1 MSGAAPSADVSS
13 PSLPTSDDISVSVKN
28 AMVTPLPATERVC
41 SAGTFPRTVAAALIL
56 LGCITS
62 AEAAPPRIRTDAGN
76 AVPRC
81 VTPQRL
87 MAFLKTRNSNLD
99 PRFANIASFYKKY
112 GEAWNVR
119 WDYAFFQMAL
129 ETNFLSYRRGDGRW
143 GDVDPKQNNFA
154 GLGTTGG
161 GVPGDSY
168 PDVGTGVLAQ
178 IQHLVV
184 YSGQRIADPVGA
196 RTRLKQ
202 DDILA
207 VMASK
212 KGRTTFADLA
222 RRWAADRNY
231 GTSIEWV
238 ATSFRQ
244 SYCKGGATVAEAP
257 AEAPPAAAPKR
268 IAAAQIDAGKAK
280 APRANLGGPVAESQP
295 SPPVRSPV
303 RTVWSAADQ
312 GNGGLRTTIAET
324 KAPELTPKASAYRP
338 VPTPTRK
345 PSVAHTDNALSDG
358 RIIVAEQM
366 IQTGEEPQ
374 PMMQVATAEAATLT
388 PPASEVSTL
397 APPAPEADRAAR
409 EATEPRL
416 AAFAFAA
423 GMGAAASSSTQQP
436 SASEH
441 ALSAANVSGCHITS
455 ASYGGK
461 KALLIRTGA
470 APAERYTVLTVLE
483 GFETSM
489 LANYLKAHAPEG
501 ESLGEFATR
510 EDALSKAKELCPGGA
525 PASPR
530 TAGVRTG

>member
-1 MSGAAPSADVSS
+1 MGGAATSAAAG
-13 PSLPTSDDISVSVKN
+13 SLPLSTRFDIGVSVKSV
-28 AMVTPLPATERVC
+28 MVTPLPANEEVRA
-41 SAGTFPRTVAAALIL
+41 AGTFPRTLAAVLIL
-56 LGCITS
+56 LGCITG

-99 PRFANIASFYKKY
+99 PRFANIAAFYKKH
-112 GEAWNVR
+112 GETWNVR

-129 ETNFLSYRRGDGRW
+129 ETNFLTYRRGDGRW

-184 YSGQRIADPVGA
+184 YSGERIANPVGA

-244 SYCKGGATVAEAP
+244 TYCKSGGTTADAGSEAP
-257 AEAPPAAAPKR
+257 SSAAPKR
-268 IAAAQIDAGKAK
+268 TATAQIDAGKAK
-280 APRANLGGPVAESQP
+280 AARANLGGPVTESQP
-295 SPPVRSPV
+295 SPPPRSPV

-312 GNGGLRTTIAET
+312 GNGALRTAVAEVP
-324 KAPELTPKASAYRP
+324 AIELTPKAPAYRP
-338 VPTPTRK
+338 VPAPTRK
-345 PSVAHTDNALSDG
+345 PPVARADKTPSDG
-358 RIIVAEQM
+358 RIVLAEQI

-374 PMMQVATAEAATLT
+374 PVAQVATADAAMLEPT
-388 PPASEVSTL
+388 ASEISTL
-397 APPAPEADRAAR
+397 APPASETNTAS
-409 EATEPRL
+409 EATAPRL

-423 GMGAAASSSTQQP
+423 RMSAAASSSTRQP
-436 SASEH
+436 STGEN
-441 ALSAANVSGCHITS
+441 ALSAANVSACHITS

-461 KALLIRTGA
+461 KALLIRAGA

-483 GFETSM
+483 GFEKSM
-489 LANYLKAHAPEG
+489 LANYLKAHAPGG

-525 PASPR
+525 TASPR
-530 TAGVRTG
+530 NTGIRTG